1 MADKMTLEVEI
12 KILEDPVKEAAEN
25 LKSKFKSLVSE
36 LNDITSGIKQGFFKA
51 SKNIVDIAGQM
62 SPEVQEKIENIR
74 STWDGITGKMVEK
87 FEGPINKILDIATNV
102 INEICGTLSSSDVD
116 GILERYADAIAGVID
131 VAGKVID
138 EILPYVVDG
147 LQWIIDNSDV
157 VIAALSGIGSGF
169 VAFEIATTIFEVIN
183 KFKEFREAVV
193 ATEGVME
200 AFNIICEANPYAI
213 IIGAIVGIVTALVV
227 LWNTSEGFREVVT
240 GIFKTI
246 GEVMSSVWN
255 ELVTFFTETIPSA
268 FQSLC
273 DFFVGIPQW
282 FSDLWGLILEAFSAG
297 GQLIVEFLGNI
308 PGWFSD
314 LWSLIL
320 EVFSTGWQLIVDF
333 FTEQIPVWLESIY
346 EWFNKLPEYIGYALG
361 YALGKVIEF
370 GAECINWIDNDL
382 PGIISGIIDWFGRLP
397 GEIWNFLCD
406 IVSKICSWG
415 ENVLYSAVNAVST
428 MFSNVIDWFGR
439 LPGNIWIFLCD
450 IVSKIGTWGQNI
462 LSSAVSA
469 VSTMFNNVINWFSRL
484 PGNIASCLGNVISS
498 VVSWGSNLINSGVNA
513 ALGLVNSIV
522 STVSSLPGKMVSI
535 GSNIVSGIWEGI
547 KNATSWIK
555 EKICEFCS
563 GIVSG
568 IKDALGIHSPSRIMR
583 DLVGINIVKGIG
595 VGFEIEMPNLN
606 KITEGKI
613 GDMTKR
619 IKAAV
624 QLESS
629 KVCSTVVGG
638 QMNGMLSSSI
648 TNNDNGIVQNITIN
662 QPVKSPS
669 ETARAIRRAGRDLAF
684 G

>member
-1 MADKMTLEVEI
+1 MADRMTLEVEV
-12 KILEDPVKEAAEN
+12 KILEDPVKMAAEN

-36 LNDITSGIKQGFFKA
+36 LNDITSGIKDGFL
-51 SKNIVDIAGQM
+51 SVSDRIVEIAGDM
-62 SPEVQEKIENIR
+62 GGEYSNKISNIS
-74 STWDGITGKMVEK
+74 STWESVSE
-87 FEGPINKILDIATNV
+87 
-102 INEICGTLSSSDVD
+102 
-116 GILERYADAIAGVID
+116 GILEKFKEPMGKVSDIVFNVVSEIADYLNSADVQGIIDEIVVKTNEVID

-138 EILPYVVDG
+138 EILPIILDG
-147 LQWIIDNSDV
+147 LGWIVENSE
-157 VIAALSGIGSGF
+157 VIIAGIAGIGA
-169 VAFEIATTIFEVIN
+169 AFLTFEVVSLIVSVIETLQL
-183 KFKEFREAVV
+183 FQEAIV
-193 ATEGVME
+193 ATGSIME

-213 IIGAIVGIVTALVV
+213 IAAAIVGVVTALVV

-240 GIFKTI
+240 GIFESI

-255 ELVTFFTETIPSA
+255 ALVTFFTETIPSA

-273 DFFVGIPQW
+273 DFFAGIPEW
-282 FSDLWGLILEAFSAG
+282 FSNLWGLIS
-297 GQLIVEFLGNI
+297 
-308 PGWFSD
+308 
-314 LWSLIL
+314 
-320 EVFSTGWQLIVDF
+320 EVFSTGWKAVVDF
-333 FTEQIPVWLESIY
+333 FTEQIPAWLESIWN
-346 EWFNKLPEYIGYALG
+346 WFNKLPEYIGYALG

-370 GAECINWIDNDL
+370 GANCINWIVNDL
-382 PGIISGIIDWFGRLP
+382 PGIISGIIDWFR
-397 GEIWNFLCD
+397 
-406 IVSKICSWG
+406 
-415 ENVLYSAVNAVST
+415 
-428 MFSNVIDWFGR
+428 R
-439 LPGNIWIFLCD
+439 LPGNIWNFLCD

-513 ALGLVNSIV
+513 ALGLVNNIV

-535 GSNIVSGIWEGI
+535 GSNIVTGIWEGI
-547 KNATSWIK
+547 KNSISWIK
-555 EKICEFCS
+555 DKICEFCD

-624 QLESS
+624 QLETS
-629 KVCSTVVGG
+629 KVCSNVVGG
-638 QMNGMLSSSI
+638 QMNGMFNSSI